1 MKFYLIFIS
10 LLFFN
15 NSIYTQVN
23 KYLISTDK
31 TRVIYRGIDNPISIS
46 CDGCLDKLKVSIE
59 GESSTIKKINDGQYL
74 INTKEY
80 LNNFITIIVY
90 DGSDI
95 QKTKMPVRDIPD
107 PIALVGRSTGGNM
120 RAPEFRI
127 QQGVFAGLFDFFYEG
142 YKSNVV
148 SYTITGK
155 GVGFEIP
162 ETAEVIG
169 AVFDNSAKFII
180 RRCQPGTIVTIGEIK
195 VLMPGGETRKLNQVL
210 TFYLQ

>member
-80 LNNFITIIVY
+80 LNNLISNDKEEFTNMVN
-90 DGSDI
+90 STNEN
-95 QKTKMPVRDIPD
+95 KL
-107 PIALVGRSTGGNM
+107 PIFLINTQM
-120 RAPEFRI
+120 
-127 QQGVFAGLFDFFYEG
+127 
-142 YKSNVV
+142 
-148 SYTITGK
+148 
-155 GVGFEIP
+155 
-162 ETAEVIG
+162 
-169 AVFDNSAKFII
+169 
-180 RRCQPGTIVTIGEIK
+180 GE
-195 VLMPGGETRKLNQVL
+195 
-210 TFYLQ
+210 